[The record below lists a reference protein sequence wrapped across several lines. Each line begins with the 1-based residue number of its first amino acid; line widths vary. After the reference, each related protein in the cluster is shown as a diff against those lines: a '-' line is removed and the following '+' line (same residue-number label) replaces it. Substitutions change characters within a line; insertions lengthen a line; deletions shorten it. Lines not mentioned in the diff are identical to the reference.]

1 MKKRR
6 LFNDIL
12 LISALVIIPVI
23 ILLVNISPGN
33 ASSGTVVITVDNE
46 VYALAPLS
54 EDTEITVNTENGINH
69 VIIKNGEAWVSDADC
84 SEQICVS
91 HRAISKTGEQIVCLP
106 HRVVLEI
113 ISGED
118 TDIDSI
124 SQ

>member
-6 LFNDIL
+6 LINDIL
-12 LISALVIIPVI
+12 LISALVIIPVV
-23 ILLVNISPGN
+23 ILLVNISPDN
-33 ASSGTVVITVDNE
+33 AASGTVVITVDGE
-46 VYALAPLS
+46 IYALAHLS
-54 EDTEITVNTENGINH
+54 EDTEIIVNTENGINH
-69 VIIKNGEAWVSDADC
+69 VLIKNGEAWVSDADC
-84 SEQICVS
+84 SEQICVQ